1 MNALC
6 AYVQQSDSDRNA
18 EDLLTILCSRSKAD
32 LPKDL
37 KRAWPQ
43 IAESLQNRSVQSCH
57 NVCRRKFNP
66 SNYHGNW
73 TEEEEKI
80 LINLV

>member
-6 AYVQQSDSDRNA
+6 AYVQQSDSDRSA

-43 IAESLQNRSVQSCH
+43 IAESL
-57 NVCRRKFNP
+57 
-66 SNYHGNW
+66 
-73 TEEEEKI
+73 
-80 LINLV
+80 